1 MTTVGDHSLE
11 RRKVQSLGA
20 SGSHVGNPELESA
33 CCGHK
38 GQGEEWEAHL
48 EKKGVNI
55 GLKGSGFCLVCSPA
69 CPTVWFCALGQD
81 TSLCPIRIVEIRSLL
96 IVQAYQ

>member
-1 MTTVGDHSLE
+1 MTTGGDHSLE

-38 GQGEEWEAHL
+38 GQGEEWEMHL
-48 EKKGVNI
+48 EKKGVKT
-55 GLKGSGFCLVCSPA
+55 GLKGSGFCLGCSQSCLPH
-69 CPTVWFCALGQD
+69 CLV
-81 TSLCPIRIVEIRSLL
+81 LCFGARYSSAPHL
-96 IVQAYQ
+96 